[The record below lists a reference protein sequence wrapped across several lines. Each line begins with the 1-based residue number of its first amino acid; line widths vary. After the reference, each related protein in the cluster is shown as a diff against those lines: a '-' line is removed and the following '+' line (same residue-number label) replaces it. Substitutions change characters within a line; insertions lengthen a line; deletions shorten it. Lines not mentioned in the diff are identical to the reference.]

1 MPHRRFLALLTFLS
15 ASAAVGQVPDVP
27 DLPIP
32 DAFIRDILTEVSSEA
47 ALEHTRALASRVRY
61 PGSRG
66 FLESAEYVAAQ
77 ARLVGLVNIRIERFA
92 GERSSW
98 DPVAGE
104 LELVEPERRRLASFQ
119 DTAVL
124 IAEGSMDGDV
134 TAELVDVGQGNS
146 EAIYSGKDVRGK
158 ILLADGS
165 PGRVWQAMGQRGA
178 VGVLSAASEGFFGRR
193 PAEDAVSWGQSPPD
207 ALAMMIS
214 RKQAEELRLMLRQG
228 KTVRLRMRVQASR
241 SERAEIGMVMGEIPG
256 EVKGQDVVLV
266 SHLDHQK
273 PGANDNASGSGT
285 LLEALA
291 TLKRLVAAGKVPPPR
306 RTLRFWWS
314 TEIASEKAFF
324 QRHPQEARSILLAV
338 NLDQAGG
345 DRNAENNFAIIYGPE
360 WLPSFDDD
368 LIHSLAEHMK
378 DRYAPAEQ
386 APLMLFV
393 APRGSRTS
401 FRPAYWKNMPLSDHV
416 AFQAKEV
423 GIFCISMGVP
433 SLHVIHTD
441 QDSVDRIDPTWLKR
455 SALMTLAPALWAANA
470 GSAEARRLL
479 GYVFRRARV
488 RLAESAEPDKQ
499 LELEERRL
507 DSVRA
512 FDAGL
517 SAESYK
523 QKLRALA
530 EVLSRE

>member
-1 MPHRRFLALLTFLS
+1 MPYTRFLALLTFLS
-15 ASAAVGQVPDVP
+15 ASAVVGRVP

-32 DAFIRDILTEVSSEA
+32 DALIRDILTEVSSEA

-66 FLESAEYVAAQ
+66 FFESAEYVAAQ
-77 ARLVGLVNIRIERFA
+77 ARLLGLANVRIERLP
-92 GERSSW
+92 GERPSW

-124 IAEGSMDGDV
+124 IAEGSMEGDV
-134 TAELVDVGQGNS
+134 TAELVDVGQGSS
-146 EAIYSGKDVRGK
+146 EAAYAGKDVRGK

-178 VGVLSAASEGFFGRR
+178 VGVLSAGSEGFFGRR
-193 PAEDAVSWGQSPPD
+193 PAEDAVSWGQSPPG

-214 RKQAEELRLMLRQG
+214 RKQAEELRRMLRQG
-228 KTVRLRMRVQASR
+228 KTVRLRMRVQANR
-241 SERAEIGMVMGEIPG
+241 SEQAEIGMVMGEIPG
-256 EVKGQDVVLV
+256 EVKGRDVVLV

-291 TLKRLVAAGKVPPPR
+291 TLQRLVAAGKVPPLR

-324 QRHPQEARSILLAV
+324 QRYPQEARNILLAV

-345 DRNAENNFAIIYGPE
+345 DRNAENNFAVIYGPE

-368 LIHSLAEHMK
+368 LIYSLAEHMK
-378 DRYAPAEQ
+378 DRYAPAER
-386 APLMLFV
+386 APSPLFV
-393 APRGSRTS
+393 SPRGSRTS

-416 AFQAKEV
+416 AFQAKGV
-423 GIFCISMGVP
+423 GIPCISMGVP

-470 GSAEARRLL
+470 GPAEARTLL
-479 GYVFRRARV
+479 DYVFGRARV
-488 RLAESAEPDKQ
+488 RLAEYADPKKQ
-499 LELEERRL
+499 LELEEQRL
-507 DSVRA
+507 DSARA
-512 FDAGL
+512 LDAGL
-517 SAESYK
+517 VSEPYK